1 MQIKG
6 RRETRTLGHSIQGVK
21 RFLPA
26 ASPRSAHQKE
36 DAMTM
41 NADVASAF
49 DFVEAEAASTDVV
62 AAQPANTERRD
73 SIIFFL
79 FFFALLGAIVLTA
92 ATVGLAGVG
101 MIAIGETAAM
111 LVVCFLLTAG

>member
-1 MQIKG
+1 
-6 RRETRTLGHSIQGVK
+6 
-21 RFLPA
+21 
-26 ASPRSAHQKE
+26 
-36 DAMTM
+36 MTM

-49 DFVEAEAASTDVV
+49 EFVEAEARPAEARPTEVA

-73 SIIFFL
+73 AIIFFL
-79 FFFALLGAIVLTA
+79 FFFALLGAMALTA
-92 ATVGLAGVG
+92 ATFGLAGVG